1 MEAGTRQG
9 SGVAGV
15 VTAERA
21 RPSDRWP
28 GARGRSRLVTAVS
41 WPERLL
47 THARRAAR
55 AQALALGRAGRPPGF
70 TVRVAVDTVL
80 SFSVPQ
86 CSYLL
91 MGTGILGAAARFER
105 VQPPRAEEGARGTA
119 AGPAEVRKRP
129 LIMFSV
135 LGRAVRPVVPVPPF
149 LSSLRT
155 LHPHT
160 EKVPD
165 PNQIFPLENS
175 RTPSDGTRSPPGRP
189 AVVRAT
195 SPRAPLPPAA
205 PSLAVAALRPPFGLG
220 ARRAFLCPGMV
231 SFTSSRW
238 RTLPRSLALVKRFSL
253 VGVG

>member
-135 LGRAVRPVVPVPPF
+135 LGRAVRPWFP
-149 LSSLRT
+149 SLRSSPAFAHSILTQRRFPIRTRYFRSKT
-155 LHPHT
+155 LERPRMGP
-160 EKVPD
+160 EVR
-165 PNQIFPLENS
+165 LEGPPWS
-175 RTPSDGTRSPPGRP
+175 GPPRPGRLAPQPPRRCCCSPTTAFRPRSPP
-189 AVVRAT
+189 
-195 SPRAPLPPAA
+195 SLPLPWDGLVHILSVENPATE
-205 PSLAVAALRPPFGLG
+205 S
-220 ARRAFLCPGMV
+220 C
-231 SFTSSRW
+231 SC
-238 RTLPRSLALVKRFSL
+238 
-253 VGVG
+253 